1 MTQIGTTFHIKST
14 LSVKMRNETGDEV
27 FVSTGAE
34 AYNVEEDNIPEKRAV
49 IDELLTDWIKDRAEA
64 IGSASFGNYAD
75 NDSVDEVAAD
85 EAAADEVAD
94 DDELTEDAINS
105 MKKAELDA
113 LIEEHGIEVEPKAK
127 LADKRAAII
136 EALFSGEED
145 AADDAEEDADD
156 ADDDT
161 DDADDDTD
169 TADDAEDDDEEF
181 EPYTAAE
188 LGEMK
193 LKELDEIAVAWGV
206 PLKHKAGAD
215 LKTKKATAIKAILKF
230 QEDSAEE

>member
-1 MTQIGTTFHIKST
+1 MTQLGTTFSIKST

-34 AYNVEEDNIPEKRAV
+34 AYNVEEDSIPEKRLV
-49 IDELLTDWIKDRAEA
+49 IDELLDNWIKDRAEV
-64 IGSASFGNYAD
+64 IGMATFGGYAD
-75 NDSVDEVAAD
+75 VDEAD
-85 EAAADEVAD
+85 EAKGAEEDEAEEDEAA
-94 DDELTEDAINS
+94 ELTEDDVNS

-127 LADKRAAII
+127 IAEKRAAII
-136 EALFSGEED
+136 EALFSDEAEEED
-145 AADDAEEDADD
+145 EAEAEEEDEDE
-156 ADDDT
+156 
-161 DDADDDTD
+161 
-169 TADDAEDDDEEF
+169 AEEEDEEEF
-181 EPYTAAE
+181 EPYTSDE
-188 LGEMK
+188 LGVMK